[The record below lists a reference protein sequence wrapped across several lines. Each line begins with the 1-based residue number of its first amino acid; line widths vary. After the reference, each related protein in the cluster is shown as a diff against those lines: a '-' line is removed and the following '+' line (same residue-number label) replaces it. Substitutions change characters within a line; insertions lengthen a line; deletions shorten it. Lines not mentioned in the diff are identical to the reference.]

1 MLPPPFALPPPFSH
15 PVFGLPRGGAR
26 AAPRAVLGRAPG
38 AGRRAWALG
47 GAWAARGGAAAAWG
61 CVPALACR
69 DAEVQEKDNMFGFF
83 GEVGTNQVLFI
94 HHLLYITLISC
105 LRAMTH
111 QFQAPWA
118 CPSRANGPIR
128 RSASIA
134 FKKNQSP
141 NSQITIVVRR
151 DHLCTSSGPEDPNL
165 ELA

>member
-1 MLPPPFALPPPFSH
+1 MGPPTTIPSCLEAG
-15 PVFGLPRGGAR
+15 FGLPRGGAR

-38 AGRRAWALG
+38 AGRALG
-47 GAWAARGGAAAAWG
+47 LWAARWAARGGAAAAWG
-61 CVPALACR
+61 CVPALASR
-69 DAEVQEKDNMFGFF
+69 HAEVQEKDNMFGFF
-83 GEVGTNQVLFI
+83 GEVGTKQVLFI

-111 QFQAPWA
+111 QFQASWA

-141 NSQITIVVRR
+141 NSQITIVGRR
-151 DHLCTSSGPEDPNL
+151 DHLCTSSGPEEPSS

>member
-1 MLPPPFALPPPFSH
+1 MATPGQPLALFW
-15 PVFGLPRGGAR
+15 GG
-26 AAPRAVLGRAPG
+26 PRARG
-38 AGRRAWALG
+38 AALG
-47 GAWAARGGAAAAWG
+47 LWAARWAARGGAAAAWG

-83 GEVGTNQVLFI
+83 GEVGTNQVLFS

-111 QFQAPWA
+111 QFQASWA
-118 CPSRANGPIR
+118 CPSRANGPIH

-151 DHLCTSSGPEDPNL
+151 DQIFHSSGPGTYPRGSRKTPPHGDIRG
-165 ELA
+165 